1 MSEFGNTV
9 RNFDHTVKLILTIIG
24 LQGFLV
30 RITAD
35 NIVPKIVAILQIFT
49 GDFFGILWLVDI
61 ITFLTK
67 DDFICSK

>member
-1 MSEFGNTV
+1 MSDFGNTV
-9 RNFDHTVKLILTIIG
+9 RNFDHTVKLILTVIG

-49 GDFFGILWLVDI
+49 GDFFGILWFVDL
-61 ITFLTK
+61 ITFITK